1 MTARTYALGIEYCG
15 TTFNGWQVQPD
26 RPSVQAALDAIQKL
40 SCVQAVR
47 ACMRRI
53 RW

>member
-26 RPSVQAALDAIQKL
+26 RPSVQAALA
-40 SCVQAVR
+40 APMR